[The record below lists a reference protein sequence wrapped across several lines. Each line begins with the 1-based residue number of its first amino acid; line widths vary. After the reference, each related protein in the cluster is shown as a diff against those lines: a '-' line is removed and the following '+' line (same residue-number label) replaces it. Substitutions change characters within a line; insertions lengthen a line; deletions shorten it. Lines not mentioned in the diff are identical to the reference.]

1 MYTYVY
7 VYVYKYIYYK
17 FKSLVFDVIGLINF
31 SRLVNKKK
39 IKIIKLQNACAY
51 VRILL

>member
-1 MYTYVY
+1 MYTCVY

-17 FKSLVFDVIGLINF
+17 FKSLVYDVIGLINF

-39 IKIIKLQNACAY
+39 IIKLQNACAY